1 MKKEVMID
9 TMNTAVVNA
18 QTKGIGNV
26 ICNSMISAIA
36 SAGAATITM
45 DVTGKMFEGASYAL
59 TGNALSGHAK
69 VVSTVASAAA
79 GVYVGMKAGS
89 VTRHAIENYENS
101 LLSRDASAGLV
112 EEEEEEETVEKTES
126 TESATPES
134 SAPEQK

>member
-1 MKKEVMID
+1 MKKEAMIN
-9 TMNTAVVNA
+9 TMNAAVVNS
-18 QTKGIGNV
+18 QTKGIGNT

-101 LLSRDASAGLV
+101 LLSRDASAGLED
-112 EEEEEEETVEKTES
+112 EEEEEDVDETES
-126 TESATPES
+126 SESETSEPVA
-134 SAPEQK
+134 AEQK